1 MASPASSNKCTKI
14 ENKIPIRNVFTS
26 SEMMINETWLGW
38 RFVKRGWQQDSQGA
52 FELESKTM
60 SSSRKGR
67 RNALRMNRITV
78 SRNALYMWIAGK
90 PWRMGSFFLINAS
103 GWLSLNCKPMNNSSL
118 SGYTRTECF
127 QTHNIESMNNLN
139 SADLTSSLALPVE
152 KNSLLSQL
160 HDKLWNSY
168 DYKNFHYY

>member
-1 MASPASSNKCTKI
+1 MASPLSSNKCTKI
-14 ENKIPIRNVFTS
+14 ENKIPIHNVFAN

-52 FELESKTM
+52 FELELKRM

-90 PWRMGSFFLINAS
+90 P
-103 GWLSLNCKPMNNSSL
+103 
-118 SGYTRTECF
+118 
-127 QTHNIESMNNLN
+127 
-139 SADLTSSLALPVE
+139 
-152 KNSLLSQL
+152 
-160 HDKLWNSY
+160 
-168 DYKNFHYY
+168 